1 MHILLINQYYYP
13 DIAATAQL
21 CTDWAEDLAQ
31 LGHQVTV
38 LCGTGRYRRPHL
50 GQQAQTLTPLPLKDQ
65 HRGVNIVRVP
75 VPDASLAG
83 AAGLAGSRLG
93 RLWLRGQG
101 YGRFLTGA
109 LRELTRL
116 PRPDVVVAL
125 STPPMVGLLG
135 LLAKQLRQTA
145 FVYWVQDIYPDL
157 LVAMGLVSARSPLLA
172 GLSVLSRQLYQRAD
186 CVIAL
191 DEAMAQRLSD
201 GGVSSKQLRVIDH
214 FCDCQQLTP
223 QPSRQSRL
231 RAQLGLT
238 DEFVVCYAGNLG
250 RGHDFDTVIAAL
262 QLQAQQGQSAPPI
275 YWLFVGDG
283 EQRSRL
289 QAAVPAAL
297 QSKVLFAPPQ
307 AREHLR
313 EVLTAGDVGLV
324 TMRAEFAG
332 LMAPSKLYGLLAVG
346 CPVVYVGPKSGRIP
360 QLLATE
366 PVGVALENGD
376 AAGLLAA
383 LSHLQAHPQQR
394 AAQSVRARQLA
405 ETYYDRPRITARHA
419 ALLAEV
425 VAARAQR
432 PT

>member
-1 MHILLINQYYYP
+1 
-13 DIAATAQL
+13 
-21 CTDWAEDLAQ
+21 
-31 LGHQVTV
+31 
-38 LCGTGRYRRPHL
+38 
-50 GQQAQTLTPLPLKDQ
+50 
-65 HRGVNIVRVP
+65 
-75 VPDASLAG
+75 
-83 AAGLAGSRLG
+83 
-93 RLWLRGQG
+93 
-101 YGRFLTGA
+101 
-109 LRELTRL
+109 
-116 PRPDVVVAL
+116 
-125 STPPMVGLLG
+125 
-135 LLAKQLRQTA
+135 
-145 FVYWVQDIYPDL
+145 
-157 LVAMGLVSARSPLLA
+157 
-172 GLSVLSRQLYQRAD
+172 LSRQLYQRAD

-262 QLQAQQGQSAPPI
+262 QLQAQQGQCAPPI

-289 QAAVPAAL
+289 QAAVPTAL

-307 AREHLR
+307 AREYLR

-360 QLLATE
+360 LLLATE

-383 LSHLQAHPQQR
+383 LSHLQAHPQQL

-405 ETYYDRPRITARHA
+405 EAHYDRPRITARHA